1 MPPNV
6 RRVAYEGDFMAQA
19 KAVDAPSSPGSGK
32 TATGGNPWL
41 VLLAVSL
48 GVIMV
53 MLDGTVVGI
62 ANPVIQADLKASLSD
77 LQWVTSG
84 YLLALAVFLITAG
97 KLGDLFGHKR
107 MFLIGI
113 AGFAVSSVGIGL
125 STELAGLVPGVSA
138 VGWMIGM
145 RVLQG
150 LFGALLQPAALA
162 LLRGAFPGDR
172 LNQAMGAWGAIMG
185 LSSAAGPIVGGVL
198 VESVSWESVF
208 FINAPVGVLALV
220 MGIFLIKENRVQT
233 LARIDWLGVLLLSG
247 AMFSL
252 VWTII
257 KAPEW
262 GWGDSLTLGFL
273 ASFAVLIGLFIVW
286 QNRMEKRGRQP
297 LVPLGLFKNPSISI
311 GTGLMMMVAFAMFGA
326 MFFLGFFFQGVHGL
340 SPLEAGLRTLP
351 MSAGMIVASPVAG
364 LALRRFGPK
373 LTMAAGLLVTAFSMY
388 LMSRLGID
396 ASFVESGIPFLLL
409 AFGLSP
415 VFVGATEIIVGNAPV
430 ELSGVAG
437 GVQQSAM
444 QVGGA
449 LGTAILGAVMAG
461 EIAGTLPG
469 YLGPAAQSIPPAQLA
484 LLEKAAAFGAAPP
497 GLGQQVTDA
506 VHNSFMDGMHL
517 AFLVSTVI
525 AVLTAALT
533 MFVRKGRVVE
543 DAPAHVA

>member
-1 MPPNV
+1 
-6 RRVAYEGDFMAQA
+6 MANA
-19 KAVDAPSSPGSGK
+19 KAVEAPPPPSPVK
-32 TATGGNPWL
+32 TGAASNPWL

-62 ANPVIQADLKASLSD
+62 ANPSIQVDLKASLSD

-107 MFLIGI
+107 VFLIGV

-125 STELAGLVPGVSA
+125 SAELADIIPGLSP
-138 VGWMIGM
+138 IGALIGL

-162 LLRGAFPGDR
+162 LLRSAFPGDK
-172 LNQAMGAWGAIMG
+172 LNQAMGAWGAIIG

-198 VESVSWESVF
+198 VERATWESVF
-208 FINAPVGVLALV
+208 FINAPVGIIALV
-220 MGIFLIKENRVQT
+220 MGIFLIKDNRAKT
-233 LARIDWLGVLLLSG
+233 LARIDWLGVVLLSG

-262 GWGDSLTLGFL
+262 GWGDSTTLTFV
-273 ASFAVLIGLFIVW
+273 AAFVVLIGAFIFW
-286 QNRMEKRGRQP
+286 QARARQP
-297 LVPLGLFKNPSISI
+297 LVPLSLFANPSISI
-311 GTGLMMMVAFAMFGA
+311 GTVLMMMVAFAMFGA

-340 SPLEAGLRTLP
+340 SPLEAGLRMLP
-351 MSAGMIVASPVAG
+351 MSAGMIFASPLAG
-364 LALRRFGPK
+364 MAIGRLGAK
-373 LTMAAGLLVTAFSMY
+373 ITMAAGLVITAISMF
-388 LMSRLGID
+388 LMSQLSID
-396 ASFVESGIPFLLL
+396 ATFIESAIPFVLL

-430 ELSGVAG
+430 RLSGVAG
-437 GVQQSAM
+437 GLQQSAM

-449 LGTAILGAVMAG
+449 LGTAILGAVMAA
-461 EIAGTLPG
+461 EISAKLPG
-469 YLGPAAQSIPPAQLA
+469 YLGPAAQAMTPEQLA
-484 LLEKAAAFGAAPP
+484 GLEKAAAFGSAPP
-497 GLGQQVTDA
+497 GLPEVVRTA
-506 VHNSFMDGMHL
+506 VHSSFMDGMHL
-517 AFLVSTVI
+517 AFLVSTGI
-525 AVLTAALT
+525 ALLTAALT
-533 MFVRKGRVVE
+533 LFVKAGRKTEG
-543 DAPAHVA
+543 APVHMG

>member
-1 MPPNV
+1 
-6 RRVAYEGDFMAQA
+6 MAQA
-19 KAVDAPSSPGSGK
+19 KAVDAPSSPGPAK
-32 TATGGNPWL
+32 TGTGGNPWL

-62 ANPVIQADLKASLSD
+62 ANPVIQVDLKATLSD

-107 MFLIGI
+107 VFLIGVG
-113 AGFAVSSVGIGL
+113 GFAISSVGIGF
-125 STELAGLVPGVSA
+125 SADLAEIIPGATPAGALIGL
-138 VGWMIGM
+138 

-162 LLRGAFPGDR
+162 LLRGAFPGEK
-172 LNQAMGAWGAIMG
+172 LNQAMGAWGAIIG
-185 LSSAAGPIVGGVL
+185 LSSAAGPIVGGLL
-198 VESVSWESVF
+198 VESRGWESVF
-208 FINAPVGVLALV
+208 FINAPVGVIALV
-220 MGIFLIKENRVQT
+220 LGIFLIKENRSQT

-262 GWGDSLTLGFL
+262 GWGDSTTLTFIGAFV
-273 ASFAVLIGLFIVW
+273 VLMAAFIFW
-286 QNRMEKRGRQP
+286 QSRARQP
-297 LVPLGLFKNPSISI
+297 LVPLSLFANPSISI
-311 GTGLMMMVAFAMFGA
+311 GTFLMMMVAFAMFGA

-340 SPLEAGLRTLP
+340 SPLDAGLRMLP
-351 MSAGMIVASPVAG
+351 MSAGMIVASPLAG
-364 LALRRFGPK
+364 MLLGKLGPK
-373 LTMAAGLLVTAFSMY
+373 ITMAAGLLITAFSMF
-388 LMSRLGID
+388 LMSQLSID
-396 ASFVESGIPFLLL
+396 ASFMASAIPFVLL

-461 EIAGTLPG
+461 EISSRLPG
-469 YLGPAAQSIPPAQLA
+469 YLGPAAQAIPAEQMTA
-484 LLEKAAAFGAAPP
+484 LEKIAAFGQAPP
-497 GLGQQVTDA
+497 GVPQQVADA
-506 VHNSFMDGMHL
+506 LHNSFMDGMHL
-517 AFLVSTVI
+517 AFLVSTGI
-525 AVLTAALT
+525 AVLTALLAL
-533 MFVRKGRVVE
+533 FVKAGRKTEGAAV
-543 DAPAHVA
+543 HVG

>member
-1 MPPNV
+1 
-6 RRVAYEGDFMAQA
+6 MAHA
-19 KAVDAPSSPGSGK
+19 KAVEAPLSPGPAK
-32 TATGGNPWL
+32 TGTGGNPWL

-62 ANPVIQADLKASLSD
+62 ANPSIQADLKASMSD

-107 MFLIGI
+107 VFLIGVG
-113 AGFAVSSVGIGL
+113 GFALSSVGIGL
-125 STELAGLVPGVSA
+125 SAQLADIIPGVTPA
-138 VGWMIGM
+138 GVLIGL

-162 LLRGAFPGDR
+162 LLRGAFPGER
-172 LNQAMGAWGAIMG
+172 LNQAMGAWGAIIG
-185 LSSAAGPIVGGVL
+185 LSSAAGPIVGGLL
-198 VESVSWESVF
+198 VEKVSWESVF
-208 FINAPVGVLALV
+208 FINAPVGIAALV
-220 MGIFLIKENRVQT
+220 LGFLLIKDNRVQT
-233 LARIDWLGVLLLSG
+233 FSRVDWLGVLLLSG

-262 GWGDSLTLGFL
+262 GWGDTTTL
-273 ASFAVLIGLFIVW
+273 SFVGAFVVLIAAFIFW
-286 QNRMEKRGRQP
+286 QSRARQP
-297 LVPLGLFKNPSISI
+297 LVPLSLFANRSISI
-311 GTGLMMMVAFAMFGA
+311 GTFLMMMVAFAMFGA

-340 SPLEAGLRTLP
+340 SPLEAGLRMLP
-351 MSAGMIVASPVAG
+351 MSAGMIVASPLAG
-364 LALRRFGPK
+364 MLLGRLGPK
-373 LTMAAGLLVTAFSMY
+373 VTMAGGLVITALSMF
-388 LMSRLGID
+388 LMSQLSID
-396 ASFVESGIPFLLL
+396 ASFIESAIPFVLL

-449 LGTAILGAVMAG
+449 LGTAILGAVMAA
-461 EIAGTLPG
+461 EISSRLPG
-469 YLGPAAQSIPPAQLA
+469 HLGPAAQAIPAEQMT
-484 LLEKAAAFGAAPP
+484 LLEKAAAFGQAPAGVP
-497 GLGQQVTDA
+497 QQIGDA
-506 VHNSFMDGMHL
+506 LHNSFMDGMHI
-517 AFLVSTVI
+517 AFLVSTGI
-525 AVLTAALT
+525 ALLTAVLAL
-533 MFVRKGRVVE
+533 FVRSGRKTE
-543 DAPAHVA
+543 GAPVHMG

>member
-1 MPPNV
+1 MV
-6 RRVAYEGDFMAQA
+6 HA
-19 KAVDAPSSPGSGK
+19 KAVDAPSSPDPIKPG
-32 TATGGNPWL
+32 TGGNPWL

-62 ANPVIQADLKASLSD
+62 ANPVIQMDLKASLSD

-107 MFLIGI
+107 VFLIGV

-125 STELAGLVPGVSA
+125 SAELADIIPGVSP
-138 VGWMIGM
+138 VGALIGL

-162 LLRGAFPGDR
+162 LLRAAFPGEK
-172 LNQAMGAWGAIMG
+172 LNQAMGAWGAIIG

-198 VESVSWESVF
+198 VEKVSWESVF
-208 FINAPVGVLALV
+208 FINAPVGVIALV
-220 MGIFLIKENRVQT
+220 MGILLIKENRSQT
-233 LARIDWLGVLLLSG
+233 LARIDWLGVVLLSG

-262 GWGDSLTLGFL
+262 GWGDSTTLTFV
-273 ASFAVLIGLFIVW
+273 AAFVVLIGAFIFW
-286 QNRMEKRGRQP
+286 QSRARQP
-297 LVPLGLFKNPSISI
+297 LVPLSLFANRSISI
-311 GTGLMMMVAFAMFGA
+311 GTFLMMMVAFAMFGA

-340 SPLEAGLRTLP
+340 TPLEAGLRMLP
-351 MSAGMIVASPVAG
+351 MSAGMIVASPLAG
-364 LALRRFGPK
+364 MAIGRLGPK
-373 LTMAAGLLVTAFSMY
+373 ITMAAGLLITALAMF
-388 LMSRLGID
+388 LMSQLSID
-396 ASFVESGIPFLLL
+396 ASFIESGIPFVLL

-437 GVQQSAM
+437 GLQQSAM

-449 LGTAILGAVMAG
+449 LGTAILGAVMAA
-461 EIAGTLPG
+461 EISSKLPG
-469 YLGPAAQSIPPAQLA
+469 YLGPAAQAIPPAQRA
-484 LLEKAAAFGAAPP
+484 GLEEAASFGVAPP
-497 GLGQQVTDA
+497 GLPQQITDA

-517 AFLVSTVI
+517 AFLVSTCI

-533 MFVRKGRVVE
+533 LFVKSGRKTEG
-543 DAPAHVA
+543 APVHMG

>member
-1 MPPNV
+1 
-6 RRVAYEGDFMAQA
+6 MAHA
-19 KAVDAPSSPGSGK
+19 KAVDLPPSPGPVK
-32 TATGGNPWL
+32 TGTGGNPWL

-62 ANPVIQADLKASLSD
+62 ANPVIQVDLKASLSD

-107 MFLIGI
+107 VFLIGV
-113 AGFAVSSVGIGL
+113 AGFAISSVGIGL
-125 STELAGLVPGVSA
+125 SAELADIIPGITPVGALIGL
-138 VGWMIGM
+138 

-162 LLRGAFPGDR
+162 LLRSAFPGEK
-172 LNQAMGAWGAIMG
+172 LNQAMGAWGAIIG

-198 VESVSWESVF
+198 VEKVSWESVF
-208 FINAPVGVLALV
+208 FINAPVGVIALI
-220 MGIFLIKENRVQT
+220 MGFLLIKENRAQT
-233 LARIDWLGVLLLSG
+233 LARIDWLGVVLLSG

-262 GWGDSLTLGFL
+262 GWGDSTTLTFVGAFV
-273 ASFAVLIGLFIVW
+273 VLIGAFIFW
-286 QNRMEKRGRQP
+286 QSKARQP
-297 LVPLGLFKNPSISI
+297 LVPLSLFANPSISI
-311 GTGLMMMVAFAMFGA
+311 GTFLMMMVAFAMFGA
-326 MFFLGFFFQGVHGL
+326 MFFLGFYFQGVHGL
-340 SPLEAGLRTLP
+340 TPLEAGLRMLP
-351 MSAGMIVASPVAG
+351 MSAGMIFASPLAG
-364 LALRRFGPK
+364 MAIGRFGPK
-373 LTMAAGLLVTAFSMY
+373 YTMAVGLLITALSMF
-388 LMSRLGID
+388 LMSRLSID
-396 ASFVESGIPFLLL
+396 ASFIESGIPFLLL

-437 GVQQSAM
+437 GLQQSAM

-449 LGTAILGAVMAG
+449 LGTAILGAVMAA
-461 EIAGTLPG
+461 EISGKLPG
-469 YLGPAAQSIPPAQLA
+469 YLGPAAQAIPPEQLTA
-484 LLEKAAAFGAAPP
+484 LEKAAAFGAVPP
-497 GLGQQVTDA
+497 GLPEQVGAA

-517 AFLVSTVI
+517 AFLVSTGI
-525 AVLTAALT
+525 AVLTALLT
-533 MFVRKGRVVE
+533 LFVKAGRKTEG
-543 DAPAHVA
+543 APVHVG

>member
-1 MPPNV
+1 
-6 RRVAYEGDFMAQA
+6 MAHP
-19 KAVDAPSSPGSGK
+19 KAVMEPSSSGSAEK
-32 TATGGNPWL
+32 RAGGNPWL

-62 ANPVIQADLKASLSD
+62 ANPSIQADLKASLSD

-107 MFLIGI
+107 VFLIGV
-113 AGFAVSSVGIGL
+113 AGFALSSVGIGL
-125 STELAGLVPGVSA
+125 SAELADVIPGVTP
-138 VGWMIGM
+138 IGALIGL

-162 LLRGAFPGDR
+162 LLRSAFPGEK
-172 LNQAMGAWGAIMG
+172 LNQAMGAWGAIIG
-185 LSSAAGPIVGGVL
+185 LSSAAGPIVGGLL
-198 VESVSWESVF
+198 VQNASWETVF
-208 FINAPVGVLALV
+208 FINAPVGVIALV
-220 MGIFLIKENRVQT
+220 MGFFLIKDNRSQT
-233 LARIDWLGVLLLSG
+233 FARIDWLGVVLLSG

-262 GWGDSLTLGFL
+262 GWGDSTTLTFV
-273 ASFAVLIGLFIVW
+273 AAFAVLIGAFIFW
-286 QNRMEKRGRQP
+286 QSKARQP
-297 LVPLGLFKNPSISI
+297 LVPLSLFKNASISI
-311 GTGLMMMVAFAMFGA
+311 GTVLMMMVAFAMFGA

-340 SPLEAGLRTLP
+340 SPLEAGLRMLP
-351 MSAGMIVASPVAG
+351 MSAGMIFASPLAG
-364 LALRRFGPK
+364 MAIGRFGPK
-373 LTMAAGLLVTAFSMY
+373 ITMGAGLLITAVSMF
-388 LMSRLGID
+388 LMSQLSID
-396 ASFVESGIPFLLL
+396 ASFIESGIPFLLL

-437 GVQQSAM
+437 GLQQSAM

-449 LGTAILGAVMAG
+449 LGTAILGAVMAA
-461 EIAGTLPG
+461 EISSTLPG
-469 YLGPAAQSIPPAQLA
+469 YLGPAAQAIPPAQLA
-484 LLEKAAAFGAAPP
+484 GLEKAAAFGAAPA
-497 GLGQQVTDA
+497 GLPQPIVDA

-517 AFLVSTVI
+517 AFLVSTGV

-533 MFVRKGRVVE
+533 MFVRAGRKAE
-543 DAPAHVA
+543 GAPVHMG

>member
-1 MPPNV
+1 
-6 RRVAYEGDFMAQA
+6 MADA
-19 KAVDAPSSPGSGK
+19 KTVDAPSSPPGRSG
-32 TATGGNPWL
+32 ARGNPWL

-62 ANPVIQADLKASLSD
+62 ANPVIQADLGATLAE

-107 MFLIGI
+107 VFLIGI
-113 AGFAVSSVGIGL
+113 SGFALASVGIGF
-125 STELAGLVPGVSA
+125 SAELAEFIPGVSPA
-138 VGWMIGM
+138 GALIGL

-162 LLRGAFPGDR
+162 LLREAFPGER
-172 LNQAMGAWGAIMG
+172 LKQAMGAWGAIIG

-198 VESVSWESVF
+198 VENVSWESVF
-208 FINAPVGVLALV
+208 FINAPVGAAALI
-220 MGIFLIKENRVQT
+220 MGSIFIRRSPVKIMN
-233 LARIDWLGVLLLSG
+233 RIDWGGVVLLSG

-252 VWTII
+252 VWSII

-262 GWGDSLTLGFL
+262 GWGDSVTLSFL
-273 ASFAVLIGLFIVW
+273 GAFAVLTLAFVFW
-286 QNRMEKRGRQP
+286 QSRAEQP
-297 LVPLGLFKNPSISI
+297 LVPLSLFANPSISI
-311 GTGLMMMVAFAMFGA
+311 GTLLMMMVAFAMFGA

-340 SPLEAGLRTLP
+340 APLDAGLRMLP
-351 MSAGMIVASPVAG
+351 MSAGMIFASPLAG
-364 LALRRFGPK
+364 MMLSRFGPK
-373 LTMAAGLLVTAFSMY
+373 LTMAGGLLITAFAMF

-396 ASFVESGIPFLLL
+396 ATFIESAIPFVLL

-449 LGTAILGAVMAG
+449 LGTAILGAVMAS
-461 EIAGTLPG
+461 EISDKMPG
-469 YLGPAAQSIPPAQLA
+469 YLGPIAQQLPPEQLA
-484 LLEKAAAFGAAPP
+484 ALEKAAAFGAAPSGVP
-497 GLGQQVTDA
+497 EPIVNA

-517 AFLVSTVI
+517 AFVVSTVI
-525 AVLTAALT
+525 AVITAALT
-533 MFVRKGRVVE
+533 MFVKAGRKTEG
-543 DAPAHVA
+543 APVHMG

>member
-1 MPPNV
+1 
-6 RRVAYEGDFMAQA
+6 MAQA
-19 KAVDAPSSPGSGK
+19 KAVDVPSSPGPAK
-32 TATGGNPWL
+32 TGTGGNPWL

-62 ANPVIQADLKASLSD
+62 ANPSIQHDLKASLSD

-107 MFLIGI
+107 VFLIGV

-125 STELAGLVPGVSA
+125 SAELADIIPGVTP
-138 VGWMIGM
+138 VGALIGL

-162 LLRGAFPGDR
+162 LLRSAFPGEK
-172 LNQAMGAWGAIMG
+172 LNQAMGAWGAIIG
-185 LSSAAGPIVGGVL
+185 LSSAAGPIVGGLL
-198 VESVSWESVF
+198 VENASWETVF
-208 FINAPVGVLALV
+208 FINAPVGLVALV
-220 MGIFLIKENRVQT
+220 MGIFLIKDTRAQT

-257 KAPEW
+257 KAPDW
-262 GWGDSLTLGFL
+262 GWGDSTTLTFV
-273 ASFAVLIGLFIVW
+273 AVFAVLIAAFIFW
-286 QNRMEKRGRQP
+286 QNKAQKMNRQP
-297 LVPLGLFKNPSISI
+297 LVPLSLFRNLSISI
-311 GTGLMMMVAFAMFGA
+311 GTVLMMMVAFAMFGA

-340 SPLEAGLRTLP
+340 SPLEAGLRMLP
-351 MSAGMIVASPVAG
+351 MSAGMIFASPLAG
-364 LALRRFGPK
+364 MAIGKLGPK
-373 LTMAAGLLVTAFSMY
+373 ITMAAGLLITALSMF
-388 LMSRLGID
+388 LMSRLSID
-396 ASFVESGIPFLLL
+396 ASFIESGIPFLLL

-430 ELSGVAG
+430 EMSGVAG

-449 LGTAILGAVMAG
+449 LGTAILGAVMAA
-461 EIAGTLPG
+461 EISSTLPG
-469 YLGPAAQSIPPAQLA
+469 HLGPAAQAIPAAQLA
-484 LLEKAAAFGAAPP
+484 GLEKAAAFGAAPP
-497 GLGQQVTDA
+497 GLPQAVVDA
-506 VHNSFMDGMHL
+506 VHNSFMDGMHV
-517 AFLVSTVI
+517 AFLVSTGI

-533 MFVRKGRVVE
+533 LFVKAGRKTE
-543 DAPAHVA
+543 NAPVHVG

>member
-1 MPPNV
+1 
-6 RRVAYEGDFMAQA
+6 MANA
-19 KAVDAPSSPGSGK
+19 KAVEAPPSPGSVK
-32 TATGGNPWL
+32 TGAGGNPWL

-62 ANPVIQADLKASLSD
+62 ANPSIQADLKASLSD

-107 MFLIGI
+107 VFLIGVG
-113 AGFAVSSVGIGL
+113 GFALSSVGIGF
-125 STELAGLVPGVSA
+125 SAELADVIPGVTP
-138 VGWMIGM
+138 VGALIGL

-162 LLRGAFPGDR
+162 LLRTAFPGEK
-172 LNQAMGAWGAIMG
+172 LNQAMGAWGAIIG

-198 VESVSWESVF
+198 VEQATWQTVF
-208 FINAPVGVLALV
+208 FINAPVGVVALI
-220 MGIFLIKENRVQT
+220 MGTLLIKDNRAQT

-262 GWGDSLTLGFL
+262 GWGDSTTLTFV
-273 ASFAVLIGLFIVW
+273 AVFAALIGAFIFW
-286 QNRMEKRGRQP
+286 QSKARQP
-297 LVPLGLFKNPSISI
+297 LVPLSLFRNASISI
-311 GTGLMMMVAFAMFGA
+311 GTVLMMMVAFAMFGA

-340 SPLEAGLRTLP
+340 SPLEAGLRMMP
-351 MSAGMIVASPVAG
+351 MSAGMIFASPLAG
-364 LALRRFGPK
+364 MALGRFGPR
-373 LTMAAGLLVTAFSMY
+373 LTMAAGLLITAFSMF
-388 LMSRLGID
+388 LMSRLSID
-396 ASFVESGIPFLLL
+396 ASFIESGIPFLLL
-409 AFGLSP
+409 AFGMSP

-430 ELSGVAG
+430 ELTGVAG

-449 LGTAILGAVMAG
+449 LGTAVLGAVMAAQ
-461 EIAGTLPG
+461 ISATLPG
-469 YLGPAAQSIPPAQLA
+469 HLGPAAQAIPAAQLA
-484 LLEKAAAFGAAPP
+484 GLEKAAAFGSAPP
-497 GLGQQVTDA
+497 GLGQPIVDA
-506 VHNSFMDGMHL
+506 VHNSFMDGMSV
-517 AFLVSTVI
+517 AFLVSTGI

-533 MFVRKGRVVE
+533 LFVKAGRKAEGQPV
-543 DAPAHVA
+543 HMG

>member
-1 MPPNV
+1 
-6 RRVAYEGDFMAQA
+6 MANA
-19 KAVDAPSSPGSGK
+19 KAVAEPSSPSLGK
-32 TATGGNPWL
+32 TGTGGGNPWL

-62 ANPVIQADLKASLSD
+62 ANPVIQVELKASLSD

-107 MFLIGI
+107 VFLIGVT
-113 AGFAVSSVGIGL
+113 GFALSSVGIGL
-125 STELAGLVPGVSA
+125 SQELADVIPGVSP
-138 VGWMIGM
+138 VGALIGL

-162 LLRGAFPGDR
+162 LLRGAFPGEK
-172 LNQAMGAWGAIMG
+172 LNQAMGAWGAIIG

-198 VESVSWESVF
+198 VEKVSWETVF
-208 FINAPVGVLALV
+208 FINAPVGIVALI
-220 MGIFLIKENRVQT
+220 MGIFLIKENRVVQT
-233 LARIDWLGVLLLSG
+233 FGRIDWLGVLLLSG

-262 GWGDSLTLGFL
+262 GWGDATTLTFIGAFV
-273 ASFAVLIGLFIVW
+273 VLIALFIVW
-286 QNRMEKRGRQP
+286 QSKAKQP
-297 LVPLGLFKNPSISI
+297 LVPLSLFKNVSISI
-311 GTGLMMMVAFAMFGA
+311 GTLLMMMVAFAMFGA

-340 SPLEAGLRTLP
+340 SPLEAGLRMLP
-351 MSAGMIVASPVAG
+351 MSAGMIVASPLAG
-364 LALRRFGPK
+364 MAIGKLGPK
-373 LTMAAGLLVTAFSMY
+373 ITMAAGLLITACSMF
-388 LMSRLGID
+388 LMSRLSID
-396 ASFVESGIPFLLL
+396 ASFIESGLPFVLL

-461 EIAGTLPG
+461 EIADKLPG
-469 YLGPAAQSIPPAQLA
+469 YLGPAAQGVPPEQLT
-484 LLEKAAAFGAAPP
+484 LLEKAAAFGMAPP
-497 GLGQQVTDA
+497 GLPEVVTNA

-517 AFLVSTVI
+517 AFLVSTGV
-525 AVLTAALT
+525 AVLTALLT
-533 MFVRKGRVVE
+533 MFVKAGRKSEG
-543 DAPAHVA
+543 APVHVG

>member
-1 MPPNV
+1 
-6 RRVAYEGDFMAQA
+6 MAHA
-19 KAVDAPSSPGSGK
+19 KAVDAPPSLGPAKPG
-32 TATGGNPWL
+32 TGGNPWL

-62 ANPVIQADLKASLSD
+62 ANPSIQADLKASLSD

-107 MFLIGI
+107 VFLIGV
-113 AGFAVSSVGIGL
+113 AGFALSSVGIGL
-125 STELAGLVPGVSA
+125 SAQLADIIPGLGP
-138 VGWMIGM
+138 VGALIAL

-162 LLRGAFPGDR
+162 LLRGAFPGEK
-172 LNQAMGAWGAIMG
+172 LNQAMGAWGAIIG
-185 LSSAAGPIVGGVL
+185 LSSAAGPIVGGLL
-198 VESVSWESVF
+198 VENASWETVF
-208 FINAPVGVLALV
+208 FINAPVGLAALV
-220 MGIFLIKENRVQT
+220 LGTILIKDNRAQT

-257 KAPEW
+257 KAPTW
-262 GWGDSLTLGFL
+262 GWGDSTTLTFGAVFVVLVGSFIFWQSR
-273 ASFAVLIGLFIVW
+273 AS
-286 QNRMEKRGRQP
+286 QP
-297 LVPLGLFKNPSISI
+297 LVPLSLFKNLSISI
-311 GTGLMMMVAFAMFGA
+311 GTVLMMMVAFAMFGA

-340 SPLEAGLRTLP
+340 SPLEAGLRMLP
-351 MSAGMIVASPVAG
+351 MSAGMIVASPLAG
-364 LALRRFGPK
+364 MAIGKLGPK
-373 LTMAAGLLVTAFSMY
+373 ITMATGLLITALAMF
-388 LMSRLGID
+388 LMSQLSID
-396 ASFVESGIPFLLL
+396 ASFLQSAIPFVLL
-409 AFGLSP
+409 AFGMSP

-430 ELSGVAG
+430 HLTGVAG

-461 EIAGTLPG
+461 EISDKLPG
-469 YLGPAAQSIPPAQLA
+469 YLGPAAKMFQPDQLA
-484 LLEKAAAFGAAPP
+484 GLEKAASFGKVPP
-497 GLGQQVTDA
+497 GLPQQIGDA
-506 VHNSFMDGMHL
+506 VHNSFMDGMHV
-517 AFLVSTVI
+517 AFLVSTCI

-533 MFVRKGRVVE
+533 VFVKAGRKTE
-543 DAPAHVA
+543 SAPVHVG

>member
-1 MPPNV
+1 
-6 RRVAYEGDFMAQA
+6 MAHA
-19 KAVDAPSSPGSGK
+19 KAVDAPPPSGPVERG
-32 TATGGNPWL
+32 TGGNPWL

-107 MFLIGI
+107 VFLIGV
-113 AGFAVSSVGIGL
+113 AGFAISSVGIGL
-125 STELAGLVPGVSA
+125 SAELAEIIPGVTP
-138 VGWMIGM
+138 VGALIGL

-162 LLRGAFPGDR
+162 LLRAAFPGEK
-172 LNQAMGAWGAIMG
+172 LNQAMGAWGAIIG

-198 VESVSWESVF
+198 VEKVSWESVF
-208 FINAPVGVLALV
+208 FINAPVGVVALI
-220 MGIFLIKENRVQT
+220 MGILLIKENRSQT
-233 LARIDWLGVLLLSG
+233 LARIDWLGVVLLSG

-262 GWGDSLTLGFL
+262 GWGDSTTLTFI
-273 ASFAVLIGLFIVW
+273 AVFVVLIGAFVFW
-286 QNRMEKRGRQP
+286 QSRAKQP
-297 LVPLGLFKNPSISI
+297 LVPLSLFANPSISI
-311 GTGLMMMVAFAMFGA
+311 GTFLMMMVAFAMFGA

-340 SPLEAGLRTLP
+340 SPLEAGLRMLP
-351 MSAGMIVASPVAG
+351 MSAGMIVASPLAG
-364 LALRRFGPK
+364 MALGRFGPK
-373 LTMAAGLLVTAFSMY
+373 ITMASGLLVTALAMF
-388 LMSRLGID
+388 LMSRLSID
-396 ASFVESGIPFLLL
+396 ASFIESGIPFVLL

-430 ELSGVAG
+430 QLSGVAG
-437 GVQQSAM
+437 GLQQSAM

-461 EIAGTLPG
+461 EISDTLGG
-469 YLGPAAQSIPPAQLA
+469 YLGPAAASIPPEQLVA
-484 LLEKAAAFGAAPP
+484 LEKAAAFGTAPP
-497 GLGQQVTDA
+497 GLSEQIGNA
-506 VHNSFMDGMHL
+506 VHLSFMDGMHL
-517 AFLVSTVI
+517 AFLVSTCI

-533 MFVRKGRVVE
+533 LFVKAGRKTEG
-543 DAPAHVA
+543 APVHVG